1 MKVETVVSDSASI
14 VPLVESL
21 AHTRIRDCYQCGK
34 CTAGCP
40 MAARM
45 DAPPTRLIRL
55 LQLGHAET
63 ALRAQAIWQCVS
75 CQTCATRCPKSVDCA
90 GVMDALRQLS
100 AERGVATPAQQRIVL
115 FQKAFLRNIRRNGR
129 LNELELIAEFKL
141 STFLRGRSFSFLLK
155 DATLAPELMK
165 RKKFH
170 LVGEKAHDRAV
181 VARIFARCMDNS
193 LL

>member
-1 MKVETVVSDSASI
+1 MNVETVVSDSANVI
-14 VPLVESL
+14 PLVESL

-40 MAARM
+40 MAAGM
-45 DAPPTRLIRL
+45 DIPPSRIIRL
-55 LQLGHAET
+55 LQLGQAET

-100 AERGVATPAQQRIVL
+100 VERGVATPEQQRTVL

-129 LNELELIAEFKL
+129 LNELELIGEFKF
-141 STFLRGRSFSFLLK
+141 STFLHGRSLSFLFK
-155 DATLAPELMK
+155 DALLAPELMK

-170 LVGEKAHDRAV
+170 LVGEKARDRAV

-193 LL
+193 KL

>member
-1 MKVETVVSDSASI
+1 
-14 VPLVESL
+14 
-21 AHTRIRDCYQCGK
+21 
-34 CTAGCP
+34 
-40 MAARM
+40 MAAGM

-55 LQLGHAET
+55 LQLGQGET
-63 ALRAQAIWQCVS
+63 ALRAQSIWQCVS

-100 AERGVATPAQQRIVL
+100 VERGMATPEQQRVVL

-129 LNELELIAEFKL
+129 LNELELIEEFKL
-141 STFLRGRSFSFLLK
+141 STFLHDRSFSFLLK
-155 DATLAPELMK
+155 DATLAPKLMK

-181 VARIFARCMDNS
+181 LARIFARCMDS
-193 LL
+193 SHL

>member
-1 MKVETVVSDSASI
+1 MKAETGVSDSASI
-14 VPLVESL
+14 VPQVESL

-40 MAARM
+40 MAAGM

-55 LQLGHAET
+55 LQLGHVEA
-63 ALRAQAIWQCVS
+63 ALRAQSIWQCVS

-100 AERGVATPAQQRIVL
+100 VERGAATPEQQRTVL
-115 FQKAFLRNIRRNGR
+115 FQKAFLNNIRRNGR
-129 LNELELIAEFKL
+129 LNELELIGEFKL
-141 STFLRGRSFSFLLK
+141 STFLHGRSLSFLLK

-170 LVGEKAHDRAV
+170 LVGEKARDRAV
-181 VARIFARCMDNS
+181 LARIFARCRDES
-193 LL
+193 HL

>member
-1 MKVETVVSDSASI
+1 MKAETVVSDSASVI
-14 VPLVESL
+14 PQVESL

-40 MAARM
+40 MAAGM
-45 DAPPTRLIRL
+45 DIPPTRLIRL
-55 LQLGHAET
+55 LQLGRAEA
-63 ALRAQAIWQCVS
+63 ALRAQSIWQCVS
-75 CQTCATRCPKSVDCA
+75 CQTCSTRCPKSVDCA

-100 AERGVATPAQQRIVL
+100 VERGVATPVQQRTVL

-141 STFLRGRSFSFLLK
+141 STFLHGRSVSFLLK

-165 RKKFH
+165 REKFH

-181 VARIFARCMDNS
+181 VARIFARCVDGS